1 MSDAPNL
8 HVDPEAQQI
17 LDYMGRD
24 PLRAYQLDEIVAHV
38 REQNIDARA
47 ALLKLE
53 RLGLIDHGD
62 TTGGGAE
69 YFLNPA
75 PDRHI

>member
-24 PLRAYQLDEIVAHV
+24 PLRAYHVDEIVGHV
-38 REQNIDARA
+38 REMNIDARA

-53 RLGLIDHGD
+53 RLGFIDRGPATEGGD
-62 TTGGGAE
+62 E